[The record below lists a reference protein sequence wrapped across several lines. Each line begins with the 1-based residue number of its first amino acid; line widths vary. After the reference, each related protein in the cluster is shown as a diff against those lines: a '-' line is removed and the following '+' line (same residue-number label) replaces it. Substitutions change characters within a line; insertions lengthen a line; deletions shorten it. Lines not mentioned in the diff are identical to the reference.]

1 MKDKKNTNGYQWD
14 YCSLGGVVRVNI
26 TSGEDI
32 AHLGELDQKL
42 WTVLSCPVKGLEFDS
57 DTLKLLDTDG
67 DGKIRVP
74 EVVAAAE
81 WLTAAVKDKD
91 SILKGESSIA
101 LDAINTESEIGKAL
115 HESAKQILANL
126 GKEKDCIGI
135 EDTSDSVAIFKDTK
149 FNGDGIITVKSS
161 DDEAEQ
167 KLIETIGAKT
177 GTSTDRNGEPGIT
190 AENIETFYAALA
202 DYAAWQDAAEAGKK
216 EIFPYGDDTEA
227 ALAAVDAIKD
237 KVADYF
243 MRCKLIGFDEDVKGA
258 VDVNAEKIGAIS
270 DKNLATQAEEIAVH
284 PLARPRKSAELPFE
298 GINPAWQAAFASVKA
313 LVLDKDFAG
322 KDGITEDEWNAIVA
336 KFAAFTAWKADK
348 KGDIV
353 EDLGIDAVKAELK
366 ADRKAALLGLV
377 EKDVELKEEAEGI
390 DAVNKLT
397 HLYRDFAQFLRNY
410 VIFTDFYAP
419 RKDGGI
425 AVFDAGELYIDQRCC
440 NLCVRVEDMGKHA
453 DMAGL
458 SGMFLIY
465 CACTSKTKAETMNIV
480 AVMTAGSI
488 RALRPGKN
496 GVFYDREGGDWDA
509 TIIKVVDN
517 PISVRQA
524 FWNPYRKL
532 GNFITDKINKS
543 AAEKEAASTSGL
555 LNSADKVATD
565 KTAVKQPFDIAKYAG
580 IFAAVG
586 LALGALG
593 AALAGIVAVLKGL
606 AWWQFL
612 LIILAIMLIISAP
625 SCFIA
630 WSKLRKRNLG
640 PVLNANGWAVN
651 SNVIVNTVFGK
662 TLTSVA
668 KYPKMNLDDPYAKKT
683 PAWVKWLIG
692 LLLVLAAA
700 FCALFFSGRLAD
712 YGLKSPKQKK
722 AEAAAQAKADSIAR
736 ADSIAAA
743 AALEEVVAEEATV
756 AEEVAE

>member
-1 MKDKKNTNGYQWD
+1 
-14 YCSLGGVVRVNI
+14 
-26 TSGEDI
+26 
-32 AHLGELDQKL
+32 
-42 WTVLSCPVKGLEFDS
+42 
-57 DTLKLLDTDG
+57 
-67 DGKIRVP
+67 
-74 EVVAAAE
+74 
-81 WLTAAVKDKD
+81 
-91 SILKGESSIA
+91 
-101 LDAINTESEIGKAL
+101 
-115 HESAKQILANL
+115 
-126 GKEKDCIGI
+126 
-135 EDTSDSVAIFKDTK
+135 
-149 FNGDGIITVKSS
+149 
-161 DDEAEQ
+161 
-167 KLIETIGAKT
+167 
-177 GTSTDRNGEPGIT
+177 
-190 AENIETFYAALA
+190 
-202 DYAAWQDAAEAGKK
+202 
-216 EIFPYGDDTEA
+216 
-227 ALAAVDAIKD
+227 
-237 KVADYF
+237 
-243 MRCKLIGFDEDVKGA
+243 
-258 VDVNAEKIGAIS
+258 
-270 DKNLATQAEEIAVH
+270 
-284 PLARPRKSAELPFE
+284 
-298 GINPAWQAAFASVKA
+298 
-313 LVLDKDFAG
+313 
-322 KDGITEDEWNAIVA
+322 
-336 KFAAFTAWKADK
+336 
-348 KGDIV
+348 
-353 EDLGIDAVKAELK
+353 
-366 ADRKAALLGLV
+366 
-377 EKDVELKEEAEGI
+377 
-390 DAVNKLT
+390 
-397 HLYRDFAQFLRNY
+397 
-410 VIFTDFYAP
+410 
-419 RKDGGI
+419 
-425 AVFDAGELYIDQRCC
+425 
-440 NLCVRVEDMGKHA
+440 
-453 DMAGL
+453 MAGL

-555 LNSADKVATD
+555 LNSADKVTTD

-651 SNVIVNTVFGK
+651 SNVIVNNAFGK

>member
-509 TIIKVVDN
+509 TVIKIVDN

-524 FWNPYRKL
+524 FWSPYRKL
-532 GNFITDKINKS
+532 GNFITDKINK
-543 AAEKEAASTSGL
+543 
-555 LNSADKVATD
+555 
-565 KTAVKQPFDIAKYAG
+565 I
-580 IFAAVG
+580 
-586 LALGALG
+586 G

-651 SNVIVNTVFGK
+651 SNVIVNNAFGK